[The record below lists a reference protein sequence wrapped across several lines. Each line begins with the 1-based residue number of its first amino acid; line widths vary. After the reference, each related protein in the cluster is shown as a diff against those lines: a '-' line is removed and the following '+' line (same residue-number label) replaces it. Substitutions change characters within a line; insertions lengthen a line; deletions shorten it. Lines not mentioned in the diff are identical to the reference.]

1 MDAPPNP
8 CSCGSENLNR
18 VTVLRP
24 NGSPYAT
31 DFVAC
36 AECRVM
42 YFSPAEREPPRVTGE
57 GYGAGIGGPR

>member
-1 MDAPPNP
+1 MDATPNP
-8 CSCGSENLNR
+8 CSCGSENFER

-24 NGSPYAT
+24 NGTPYAT

-42 YFSPAEREPPRVTGE
+42 YFSRADRKPWRTEN
-57 GYGAGIGGPR
+57 YGAGIGGPS

>member
-8 CSCGSENLNR
+8 CSCGSENFER

-24 NGSPYAT
+24 NGTPYAT

-42 YFSPAEREPPRVTGE
+42 YFGPADRKLWRIENS
-57 GYGAGIGGPR
+57 GAGIGGPS